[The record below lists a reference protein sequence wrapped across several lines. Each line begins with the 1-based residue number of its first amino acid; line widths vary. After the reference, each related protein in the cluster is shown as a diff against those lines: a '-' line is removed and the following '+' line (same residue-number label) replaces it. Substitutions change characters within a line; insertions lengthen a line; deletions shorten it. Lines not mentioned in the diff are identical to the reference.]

1 MSGPDGTAGRRA
13 ATTIAGAAVLIT
25 VVTLASRVVGFGR
38 WLAQAHY
45 VGTDGVDAPLN
56 AANLLPNV
64 LFEIAAGGALTGA
77 VVPLLSGFLVRGDR
91 ANASRTASALLG
103 WTVVVLVPVGAL
115 MALLADP
122 LAEYVL
128 RLHDPVNVAVAA
140 DFLRVFAVQIPLYG
154 LAVVLG
160 GVLQAHRRFFWP
172 AFSPLVSSVVVIGV
186 YARFGALADG
196 DQQDVAALTSE
207 ALGWLAWG
215 MTAGVAFLALP
226 LVVPVLRTGLRLRPT
241 LRFPAG
247 EGRRAARL
255 ASAGVGA
262 LVAQQ
267 LALLATMASA
277 NEAGG
282 DGTWTIFLYAQNV
295 YFLPYAVLAF
305 PIATSAFPQFSALA
319 AEGRSADLAR
329 LVSST
334 TRVLVVVSVA
344 GAAALVAAAPLV
356 ENVFDLIM
364 AEGSDAGG
372 MAVALTWM
380 APGLLGYAL
389 ILQLSRL
396 LYAVG
401 AARAAV
407 VATASGWLV
416 VAAGTLVPVVLTAD
430 ADGTGS
436 REWVLGALGAATT
449 VGMSVAGLALLA
461 AVRRRVGPAALRT
474 VPRTLLVA
482 LLAGGFGAVLGR
494 WSVPVADR
502 SVATGPNGAD
512 GTPVTTPFSTEAIV
526 TDIGLGLVAGLVA
539 MGVVV
544 VVAGVTDAAVRSRIS
559 AVGRRL
565 LRR

>member
-1 MSGPDGTAGRRA
+1 MSAPGGRRVG
-13 ATTIAGAAVLIT
+13 ATVAGAAVLIT

-38 WLAQAHY
+38 WLAQARF

-91 ANASRTASALLG
+91 LNASRTASALLG
-103 WTVVVLVPVGAL
+103 WTVVVLVPVAGL

-122 LAEYVL
+122 LAEHVL

-140 DFLRVFAVQIPLYG
+140 DFLRVFAVQVPLYG

-160 GVLQAHRRFFWP
+160 GILQAHHRFFWP
-172 AFSPLVSSVVVIGV
+172 AFAPLVSSLVVIGV
-186 YARFGALADG
+186 YARFGTLADG
-196 DQQDVAALTSE
+196 NQQDVAELTSQ

-226 LVVPVLRTGLRLRPT
+226 LVVPVLRTGLRIRPT
-241 LRFPAG
+241 LRFPDG

-255 ASAGVGA
+255 ASAGIGA

-305 PIATSAFPQFSALA
+305 PIATSAFPRFSALA
-319 AEGRSADLAR
+319 SEGRGDELAR

-334 TRVLVVVSVA
+334 TRVLVVVSAA

-356 ENVFDLIM
+356 ENVFAGVAD
-364 AEGSDAGG
+364 GDADGL
-372 MAVALTWM
+372 AAALAWM

-401 AARAAV
+401 AARAAWVSTAAGWAV
-407 VATASGWLV
+407 VAVGVGLA
-416 VAAGTLVPVVLTAD
+416 VPVFAGGGDVETAVLA
-430 ADGTGS
+430 
-436 REWVLGALGAATT
+436 WLGGATT
-449 VGMSVAGLALLA
+449 VGMTVAGAALLL
-461 AVRRRVGPAALRT
+461 AVRRRVGAPALDGVLRT
-474 VPRTLLVA
+474 GAVTVA
-482 LLAGGFGAVLGR
+482 AAAVGALAGR
-494 WSVPVADR
+494 WAVPVADR
-502 SVATGPNGAD
+502 GAGD
-512 GTPVTTPFSTEAIV
+512 DAALDAGWIAADVGW
-526 TDIGLGLVAGLVA
+526 GLLAGLLAAAVVLMVA
-539 MGVVV
+539 
-544 VVAGVTDAAVRSRIS
+544 AATDPAVRSR
-559 AVGRRL
+559 AAGVGGRL
-565 LRR
+565 LPRR